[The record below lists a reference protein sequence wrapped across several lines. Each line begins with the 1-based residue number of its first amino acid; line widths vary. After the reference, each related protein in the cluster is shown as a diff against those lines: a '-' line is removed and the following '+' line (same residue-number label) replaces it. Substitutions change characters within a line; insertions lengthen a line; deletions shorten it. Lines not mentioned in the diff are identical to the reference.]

1 MRQIAVAVLLTL
13 GLMLSACGGGSNSS
27 NSGNVSG
34 NWTAAL
40 TNPDGTPAFAFTT
53 SFTQS
58 SGSSTV
64 NVTNLTFTTTTPC
77 FNSPTSETGSFMLS
91 GNFNGNVTGAFGM
104 SVSTMFP
111 ANQNVLTL
119 QGNVNNNTVS
129 GTWTLTGVQSGCTGS
144 GTFTLTKM

>member
-13 GLMLSACGGGSNSS
+13 GLMLSACGGGSNSD

-34 NWTAAL
+34 NWMATL
-40 TNPDGTPAFAFTT
+40 TNPSGTPAFAFTT
-53 SFTQS
+53 SFSQN

-64 NVTNLTFTTTTPC
+64 NVTNLTFTTATPC

-91 GNFNGNVTGAFGM
+91 GNFNGNVTGGFGM
-104 SVSTMFP
+104 SISTMVP
-111 ANQNVLTL
+111 ASQTVLTL
-119 QGNVNNNTVS
+119 QGNVNNNTIS